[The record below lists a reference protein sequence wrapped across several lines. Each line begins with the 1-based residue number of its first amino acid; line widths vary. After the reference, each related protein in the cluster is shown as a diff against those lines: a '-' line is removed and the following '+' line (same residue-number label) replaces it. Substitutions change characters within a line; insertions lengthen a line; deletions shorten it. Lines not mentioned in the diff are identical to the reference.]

1 MQPGDQKISPSGDAN
16 GLLDR
21 IRVVRES
28 LLKCGRAV
36 TIYVLYADP

>member
-1 MQPGDQKISPSGDAN
+1 MQPGDQEISPTGDAN

-21 IRVVRES
+21 IPLVRAS